1 MIKPGTTVT
10 YFSFAPGYVQAHSQ
24 GPALKHKYIVEE
36 SYLEF
41 ARFLIHKSVKAI
53 ISVIG
58 IITITLSMLTSSKI
72 SWACCKHAENAFE
85 LPPRTWVVRSTRF
98 IGILLSELF
107 SIYFTNL
114 IAVERGTEVTW
125 DCEGRC
131 DCDIFRLRTCKQLSA
146 KFVSTGVWIYERP
159 PVNKERTVREKCLL
173 VNEYVQ
179 WLVSN
184 SNFSFQFQLF
194 PRGGSNQKVLF
205 RERRNFRSHWCVFY

>member
-1 MIKPGTTVT
+1 MIKPGTTVP

-24 GPALKHKYIVEE
+24 GPTLKHKYIVEE

-41 ARFLIHKSVKAI
+41 ALLLIHKSVKAI
-53 ISVIG
+53 SVIG
-58 IITITLSMLTSSKI
+58 IITRTLSMLTSSKI

-131 DCDIFRLRTCKQLSA
+131 DCDIFRLRTWKQLSA
-146 KFVSTGVWIYERP
+146 KFVSTGVRIYERP
-159 PVNKERTVREKCLL
+159 PVNKERTVRGKCLQ

-184 SNFSFQFQLF
+184 SNFAIASRIQLF
-194 PRGGSNQKVLF
+194 PRRGSNQKVLF
-205 RERRNFRSHWCVFY
+205 REMRFSFTFY